1 MAMAATKAIAG
12 QAWTLR
18 WAAIFAAGCFLAGIG
33 GGWLLR
39 EVQGG
44 PATQAHAARAA
55 STPRSG
61 IAQTNGSVDG
71 AAAPLLQRLQSDPNN
86 PDLLISLG
94 NLYYDAQ
101 QYPAAVG
108 YYGRALHLRPSD
120 ADVRTDMGTAYWYMG
135 DAERAIAEFSQALTD
150 HPNNPNTLFNRGL
163 VKLQG
168 KKDSRG
174 AIADWQQL
182 LATAPDYA
190 DRDKVEQM
198 IAEASKQSKL

>member
-1 MAMAATKAIAG
+1 MAVTKATTG
-12 QAWTLR
+12 EAWTLR
-18 WAAIFAAGCFLAGIG
+18 WAAIFATGCFLAGIG

-44 PATQAHAARAA
+44 PATQAHAATAPLPGARIG
-55 STPRSG
+55 TN
-61 IAQTNGSVDG
+61 NGSADA
-71 AAAPLLQRLQSDPNN
+71 AAAPLLARLQSEPNN
-86 PDLLISLG
+86 AEVLISLG

-101 QYPAAVG
+101 QYPTAVG
-108 YYGRALHLRPSD
+108 YYGRALNLRPSD

-135 DAERAIAEFSQALTD
+135 DADKAIAEFNQALTD
-150 HPNNPNTLFNRGL
+150 HPNNPNTLFNLGL

-174 AIADWQQL
+174 AIADWKQL

-198 IAEASKQSKL
+198 IAEAWKQSKL

>member
-1 MAMAATKAIAG
+1 MAATKAIAG
-12 QAWTLR
+12 ETWTLR
-18 WAAIFAAGCFLAGIG
+18 WAAIFAVGCFLAGIG

-39 EVQGG
+39 ELQGG
-44 PATQAHAARAA
+44 PAAPHVAAAA
-55 STPRSG
+55 PAPVSATARS
-61 IAQTNGSVDG
+61 NGSVDS
-71 AAAPLLQRLQSDPNN
+71 AAAPLLERLQSDPNN

-108 YYGRALHLRPSD
+108 YYGRALHLKPSD
-120 ADVRTDMGTAYWYMG
+120 ADVRTDMGTAYWYIG
-135 DAERAIAEFSQALTD
+135 DADKAIAEFNQALAD
-150 HPNNPNTLFNRGL
+150 HPNNPNTLFNLGL

-174 AIADWQQL
+174 AIADWKQL
-182 LATAPDYA
+182 LATTPDYA

-198 IAEASKQSKL
+198 IAEAWKQSRL